1 MTTSQPEKTK
11 CAVCNCEY
19 ETRYNR
25 RCPEC
30 DKKERAQTEIKR
42 LELELPKE
50 IQKVTDNWYDQA
62 NLKGIFYEKE
72 LSNFDDK
79 LQPIA
84 YKFIKE
90 YREGSFILLSPN
102 TYGVGKT
109 HLVSALINKI
119 LSDSVKAAVVAKQY
133 PHIAR
138 YSCPATF
145 ITEPQLLA
153 DIRNSYNKNSETSE
167 EEIFNKLDRYSLL
180 IIDDVGKVRPH
191 DYSFLQGVYFRII
204 DDRYTSE
211 RDIGLTT
218 NLDFTE
224 LEAHIG
230 GACADRLRE
239 MCGKNFIK
247 MAGKSYRQLKG
258 QANVS

>member
-1 MTTSQPEKTK
+1 M
-11 CAVCNCEY
+11 
-19 ETRYNR
+19 
-25 RCPEC
+25 
-30 DKKERAQTEIKR
+30 
-42 LELELPKE
+42 ELELPKE
-50 IQKVTDNWYDQA
+50 IIKVTDSWCEQA

-72 LSNFDDK
+72 LSNFDAK
-79 LQPIA
+79 LQPNA

-90 YREGSFILLSPN
+90 YQEGSFILLSPN

-109 HLVSALINKI
+109 HLVSALIKR
-119 LSDSVKAAVVAKQY
+119 LLAERTKAEVLEKRF
-133 PHIAR
+133 PHIAK
-138 YSCPATF
+138 YSCPAMF

-167 EEIFNKLDRYSLL
+167 EEVYNKLGRYKLL

-211 RDIGLTT
+211 WDIGLTT
-218 NLDFTE
+218 NLDLVE

-258 QANVS
+258 QSNVSTNTKA